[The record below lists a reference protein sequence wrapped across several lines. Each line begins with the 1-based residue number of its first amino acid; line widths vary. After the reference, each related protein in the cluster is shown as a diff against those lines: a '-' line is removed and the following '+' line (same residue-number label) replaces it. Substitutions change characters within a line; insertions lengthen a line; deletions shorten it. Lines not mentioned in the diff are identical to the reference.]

1 MSRSAARL
9 TGLALMLASDSVRY
23 AGFDQVNGH
32 VGTSTSM
39 TSGWGCC
46 CWGAGMTD
54 TEATETP
61 GPTLRERRARA
72 GHPLA
77 PQLTICV
84 GL

>member
-9 TGLALMLASDSVRY
+9 MGQALILASASVRY
-23 AGFDQVNGH
+23 VDFDQINGH
-32 VGTSTSM
+32 VGAATSM
-39 TSGWGCC
+39 TLGWGSC

-54 TEATETP
+54 TEATVTP

-77 PQLTICV
+77 PRLTICV